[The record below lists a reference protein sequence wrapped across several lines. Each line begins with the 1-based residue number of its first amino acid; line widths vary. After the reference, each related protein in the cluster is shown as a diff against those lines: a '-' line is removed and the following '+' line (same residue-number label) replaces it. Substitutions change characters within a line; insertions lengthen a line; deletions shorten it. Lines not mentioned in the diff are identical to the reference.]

1 MESQGNF
8 MEHLGNNAQPYICL
22 TKTSCKCKGT
32 LYLFTKAY
40 SNMRAYVR
48 DLHVHYLTN
57 VLFLRNFHMRTQF
70 PPFKPCPFFH
80 DIHRYSLFVVLL

>member
-22 TKTSCKCKGT
+22 TKTSCKRKGT
-32 LYLFTKAY
+32 WYLFTKAC

-57 VLFLRNFHMRTQF
+57 LLLFKEYAYEDTLT
-70 PPFKPCPFFH
+70 FF
-80 DIHRYSLFVVLL
+80 